1 MQLVIPERIEHPALQ
16 FNHLDSNIILFA
28 LLFLSLSQNN
38 FGLNQFV
45 IVAHV
50 MLDRS
55 ISYIRLN
62 SGISGI

>member
-1 MQLVIPERIEHPALQ
+1 MQLVIPERIEHQALQ
-16 FNHLDSNIILFA
+16 FNNLESNIILFA

-45 IVAHV
+45 IVAHF

-55 ISYIRLN
+55 ISCIRLN